1 MAVNLNRSAALGRM
15 TFASFLIISSCQ
27 SAPAQQDPASP
38 ARQAQGQTIPAAE
51 AEGRPEPETASDLAG
66 GSSAGEPVRDTFD
79 VPSIA
84 SGIETSSADLLADAP
99 RPKPATVD
107 AFVEELPLP
116 DFINVVFGE
125 MLQVPFYTGPGIAE
139 QKNTSVIL
147 KTSGPLKSDDFLELV
162 IEVLK
167 SYGVAV
173 VPEKKGYQI
182 LGDASLKAQIPRFIR
197 SRATFDTPASL
208 RPVVMFVELDAIA
221 ANDMASILKQ
231 AFPGKD
237 SLQVEANPRS
247 NVVTLSGLPDDVE
260 AGLRIIDEMDEL
272 IYAGTKMERYSP
284 QFRMAPELA
293 KEVSTMLSVEGW
305 QSSDNPSVQRTILI
319 VPIPFTNDVFIFS
332 RSDIALSRARFHIS
346 QLDRPSRSGE
356 VPELF
361 VYNVQNVDAEILATT
376 VNALLSGR
384 SISPAV
390 GMPADAPGSGSLS
403 VGGDLAVDRM
413 SNRII
418 YSGTASDF
426 ARLKS
431 LLTQMDQSP
440 GEVLIQVTIAEI
452 TLTDETEYGLEF
464 FIDSIGNSDALVNLG
479 SAGNS
484 LGSSGLSVG
493 FVSGNV
499 EAALNAFAS
508 NSQVRV
514 LSKPRL
520 IARSGGAA
528 RIQVG
533 NDVPVITSQRAASEQ
548 SGGGELDVLQSVEYR
563 KTGVLLTIEPI
574 IFSRNRVD
582 LTISQEVS
590 TVLPTT
596 TSNIS
601 SPTISNRTLDTQLS
615 VEDGETIVLGGLIQN
630 NTTEAESGIPLLKD
644 LPFAGHLFK
653 STSLSQ
659 TRTELLV
666 LITAYVLRDRNDKS
680 AATESLVQSLQ
691 NTAGGSIDLQTL
703 LPSSDSIRAMR
714 ALELIPP
721 PADGERE

>member
-1 MAVNLNRSAALGRM
+1 MARAML
-15 TFASFLIISSCQ
+15 ASLLLISSCQ
-27 SAPAQQDPASP
+27 SAPAEQSSVGPAQTLAPPAPPPVLTEDASGLEPASENS
-38 ARQAQGQTIPAAE
+38 GSN
-51 AEGRPEPETASDLAG
+51 GSASP
-66 GSSAGEPVRDTFD
+66 SRDTFE

-84 SGIETSSADLLADAP
+84 NSEKTSDADPLAGAP

-147 KTSGPLKSDDFLELV
+147 KTSGQLKSDDFLELV

-182 LGDASLKAQIPRFIR
+182 IGDASLKAQIPRFIR

-221 ANDMASILKQ
+221 ANDMVAILKQ

-237 SLQVEANPRS
+237 TLKIEANQRS
-247 NVVTLSGLPDDVE
+247 NVITLSGLPDDVE
-260 AGLRIIDEMDEL
+260 AALRIVDEMDEL
-272 IYAGTKMERYSP
+272 IYAGTKLERYSP
-284 QFRMAPELA
+284 QYRMAPELA

-319 VPIPFTNDVFIFS
+319 VPIAFTNDVFIFS

-346 QLDRPSRSGE
+346 QLDRPSRTGE

-361 VYNVQNVDAEILATT
+361 VYNVQNVDAEVLATT
-376 VNALLSGR
+376 VNAVLSGAG
-384 SISPAV
+384 STTNAGASANGASPA
-390 GMPADAPGSGSLS
+390 SGGIS
-403 VGGDLAVDRM
+403 VSGNLAVDKL

-431 LLTQMDQSP
+431 LLSQMDQSP

-464 FIDSIGNSDALVNLG
+464 FIDSIGNSDAQVNLG

-528 RIQVG
+528 KIQVG
-533 NDVPVITSQRAASEQ
+533 NDVPVITSQRAATEQ
-548 SGGGELDVLQSVEYR
+548 SGGGEFDVLQSVEYR

-644 LPFAGHLFK
+644 LPFAGGLFK

-691 NTAGGSIDLQTL
+691 NTAGAKIDLQTL
-703 LPSSDSIRAMR
+703 LPSSDSVKAMR
-714 ALELIPP
+714 SLELIPSQ
-721 PADGERE
+721 DEGTRE